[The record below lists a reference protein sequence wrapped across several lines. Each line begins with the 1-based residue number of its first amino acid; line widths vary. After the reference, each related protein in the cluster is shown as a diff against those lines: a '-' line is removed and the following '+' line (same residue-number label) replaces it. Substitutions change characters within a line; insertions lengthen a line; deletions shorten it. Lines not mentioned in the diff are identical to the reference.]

1 MQIVFK
7 SLPGLNISRLELG
20 KSKSI
25 ICALDKS
32 IHVKLWQLCVHVCI
46 DILVSSFHWFSD
58 AGRER
63 IYVAA
68 ETEVKGFSKKGKQFL
83 SFDTNVTEPIQSM

>member
-46 DILVSSFHWFSD
+46 DILVSSFH
-58 AGRER
+58 
-63 IYVAA
+63 
-68 ETEVKGFSKKGKQFL
+68 
-83 SFDTNVTEPIQSM
+83 